1 MRSTTVALRLMPAI
15 RGVLA
20 IGERALGV
28 LRRMPW
34 GKLGYP
40 LCRKEESWKIFMG
53 PWEILRQILEVSG
66 SAVGDLEGPWGVL
79 GDPGVVFWWLLDPC
93 ERQGRA
99 LQVL

>member
-1 MRSTTVALRLMPAI
+1 MPAI

-53 PWEILRQILEVSG
+53 PWEILRQILEISG

-79 GDPGVVFWWLLDPC
+79 GDPGEVFWWLLDPC